1 MVARVKKSPKN
12 ETVSHTCIDF
22 SDENSHIIAV
32 TGPMAAGKNY
42 ICKKLEE
49 EGWSSID
56 ADLLVHEAIELAKD
70 RILETFTPYAREQN
84 LQIQNEDS
92 SINRKT
98 LGQLLFSN
106 PQLLKT
112 QESIVYPIITK
123 MIEDFISS
131 HEKTIINAT
140 VLYKTPDL
148 LSRCEKILFVTAPFF
163 TRLHR
168 ARLRDHLP
176 LKQIFR
182 RFHSQRNLLG
192 QYKKTGLPLEIIHN
206 K

>member
-1 MVARVKKSPKN
+1 MAKATAPQV
-12 ETVSHTCIDF
+12 
-22 SDENSHIIAV
+22 IAV
-32 TGPMAAGKNY
+32 VGPMAAGKNY

-49 EGWSSID
+49 EGWSAID

-70 RILETFTPYAREQN
+70 RILETFTPYAKEQN
-84 LQIQNEDS
+84 LQIQNEDG
-92 SINRKT
+92 SINRKA
-98 LGQLLFSN
+98 LGSLLFSN

-112 QESIVYPIITK
+112 QESIVYPIITNK
-123 MIEDFISS
+123 IEEFIST

-140 VLYKTPDL
+140 VLYKTPEL
-148 LSRCEKILFVTAPFF
+148 LARCEKILFVTAPFF